1 MFRAAMY
8 RQSPIIISTLSLEK
22 LTCRSDPPSE
32 EDREKAE
39 NLWLPVHTDR

>member
-8 RQSPIIISTLSLEK
+8 RLSSILLALSLEK
-22 LTCRSDPPSE
+22 LICRSDPPSE

-39 NLWLPVHTDR
+39 KLWLPVHSDR